1 MKILIIGAALSAGL
15 MASLSAVADVE
26 VVQKGYYEVV
36 VQDQVVS
43 QHSSYRK
50 ALESAINH
58 NGLEAVIK
66 PPEVTVTKDSYDIT
80 LTWEP
85 PTTRVDGSPLE
96 GEITYRVLV
105 DGPNPGS
112 YTVSDPPV
120 VVNVPGGTW
129 GYSVVAIDSNGLESE
144 PSNQVWE

>member
-1 MKILIIGAALSAGL
+1 MKILIAALFL
-15 MASLSAVADVE
+15 MASLAHADVQ

-36 VQDQVVS
+36 AEGAVIS

-96 GEITYRVLV
+96 GELTYRVLV